1 MTALAS
7 LAGLIAGIAIT
18 TAALRAWQRR
28 ALSTPRARRIAFP
41 FVGATLADPAL
52 DAALRLARAEHAT
65 LVAVYLVTVA
75 KDLPLDAP
83 LPKHAET
90 ALPLLEAIE
99 QRARRAGVP
108 IDARIQTGRSI
119 RHAIKRFLDYANY
132 DRLVVPAGGATFGPA
147 DIAWLLANS
156 TSEVVVLRPRTQ
168 VREPDAVQSPADT
181 DADEMKPGQRPRKA
195 SPTSELQQAGS
206 DPAPR
211 G

>member
-1 MTALAS
+1 MTALAA
-7 LAGLIAGIAIT
+7 LAGLIAGTAIT
-18 TAALRAWQRR
+18 TAALWAWRRR
-28 ALSTPRARRIAFP
+28 ALTTPRTRRIAFP

-83 LPKHAET
+83 LPKHAGS

-108 IDARIQTGRSI
+108 IDARVQTGRSI

-132 DRLVVPAGGATFGPA
+132 ARLVVPAGGATFGPA

-168 VREPDAVQSPADT
+168 VRESDAVRSPTDT
-181 DADEMKPGQRPRKA
+181 DADETKPGQPSHEM
-195 SPTSELQQAGS
+195 SPTSKIRQAGT
-206 DPAPR
+206 DPAPQ

>member
-1 MTALAS
+1 MSAVAA
-7 LAGLIAGIAIT
+7 LAGLVAGIAIT
-18 TAALRAWQRR
+18 TAVLWAWRRR
-28 ALSTPRARRIAFP
+28 ALTTPRTRRIAFP

-65 LVAVYLVTVA
+65 LIAVYLVTVA
-75 KDLPLDAP
+75 RDLPLDAP
-83 LPKHAET
+83 LPKHAEA

-108 IDARIQTGRSI
+108 IDARVQTGRSI

-168 VREPDAVQSPADT
+168 LREPDAARSPTDT
-181 DADEMKPGQRPRKA
+181 DADETKPGQRPQEA
-195 SPTSELQQAGS
+195 SPTSKIQQAGS
-206 DPAPR
+206 DSASR

>member
-1 MTALAS
+1 MTSLAA
-7 LAGLIAGIAIT
+7 LAGLIAGITI
-18 TAALRAWQRR
+18 TAAVLWAWRRR
-28 ALSTPRARRIAFP
+28 ALTTPRARRIAFP

-83 LPKHAET
+83 LPTHAKT
-90 ALPLLEAIE
+90 ALPLLDAIE

-119 RHAIKRFLDYANY
+119 RHAITQFLDYANY
-132 DRLVVPAGGATFGPA
+132 DRLVVPAGGTTFGPA

-156 TSEVVVLRPRTQ
+156 TTEVVVLRPRTQ
-168 VREPDAVQSPADT
+168 RREPDAVQSPTDT
-181 DADEMKPGQRPRKA
+181 DAVETKPRQRPQEA
-195 SPTSELQQAGS
+195 SPTSKIEQAGS